1 MVQLD
6 IPAAFA
12 VSMLFVD
19 LGRKR
24 LKGEAER
31 SPGEKPGAY
40 YQFLFRSIFF
50 AGFVISPAGL
60 YLLAGWPGWEQL
72 YWSRR
77 FEELILQGWFNAL
90 LPAFF
95 IMSIVL
101 AGYLG
106 HILGYRL
113 ITTGKEKY
121 LRPAYIG
128 VLVLSAIPVLLS
140 YPAFLLVGTYDQYHN
155 LNGQT
160 REAMT
165 AVWKN
170 PYDFSVGW
178 LGVMIYFATALIYSI
193 IKIRRDIKEYGADY

>member
-12 VSMLFVD
+12 VSMFLVD
-19 LGRKR
+19 LGRNILKR
-24 LKGEAER
+24 EAEK
-31 SPGEKPGAY
+31 SPGETPRAY

-50 AGFVISPAGL
+50 AGFVISPAGI

-72 YWSRR
+72 YWSKRV
-77 FEELILQGWFNAL
+77 EELILQGWLNAL

-101 AGYLG
+101 VGYLG
-106 HILGYRL
+106 HILAYRL
-113 ITTGKEKY
+113 ITMGKEKY
-121 LRPAYIG
+121 LRPIYIG
-128 VLVLSAIPVLLS
+128 VLVLSSIPVLLS

-160 REAMT
+160 REAMI

-170 PYDFSVGW
+170 PYGFGVAW
-178 LGVMIYFATALIYSI
+178 LGVMVYFAAALIYLI
-193 IKIRRDIKEYGADY
+193 LKIRKESEVRDTD

>member
-12 VSMLFVD
+12 VSMVFIDV
-19 LGRKR
+19 GRNILKR
-24 LKGEAER
+24 EAEET
-31 SPGEKPGAY
+31 PGETPRAY
-40 YQFLFRSIFF
+40 YHFLFRSIFV

-72 YWSRR
+72 YWSKR

-121 LRPAYIG
+121 LRPTYIG
-128 VLVLSAIPVLLS
+128 VLILSSIPVLLS

-160 REAMT
+160 REAMVY
-165 AVWKN
+165 AWKN
-170 PYDFSVGW
+170 PYGFGVGW
-178 LGVMIYFATALIYSI
+178 LGVIIYFTASLLYFFL
-193 IKIRRDIKEYGADY
+193 KIRKESREYSTD

>member
-19 LGRKR
+19 LGRNVLKR
-24 LKGEAER
+24 EAEN
-31 SPGEKPGAY
+31 SPGEKPKAY

-50 AGFVISPAGL
+50 AAFVICPAGL

-72 YWSRR
+72 YWGKRV
-77 FEELILQGWFNAL
+77 EELILQGWFNAL
-90 LPAFF
+90 LPTFF

-101 AGYLG
+101 AGYIG

-121 LRPAYIG
+121 LRPIYLG

-155 LNGQT
+155 LNGQM
-160 REAMT
+160 REAMVY
-165 AVWKN
+165 VWKN
-170 PYDFSVGW
+170 PYDFSIGW
-178 LGVMIYFATALIYSI
+178 LGVMIYFTAALVYSI
-193 IKIRRDIKEYGADY
+193 LKIRRKAKEDYGN

>member
-12 VSMLFVD
+12 VSMLFMD
-19 LGRKR
+19 LGKNMLKR
-24 LKGEAER
+24 DAEKH
-31 SPGEKPGAY
+31 PGEIPKSY
-40 YQFLFRSIFF
+40 YRFLFRSIFF

-72 YWSRR
+72 YWSKRV
-77 FEELILQGWFNAL
+77 EELILQGWFNAL

-113 ITTGKEKY
+113 IITGKEKY
-121 LRPAYIG
+121 LRPVYIG
-128 VLVLSAIPVLLS
+128 VLVLSSIPVLLS
-140 YPAFLLVGTYDQYHN
+140 YPSFLLVGTYDQYHN
-155 LNGQT
+155 LNGQM
-160 REAMT
+160 REAMS
-165 AVWKN
+165 AAWKN
-170 PYDFSVGW
+170 PYDFSIGW
-178 LGVMIYFATALIYSI
+178 LGVMIYFAAALIYSI
-193 IKIRRDIKEYGADY
+193 LRIRKESKVLD